1 MSFIKT
7 CPEPAGP
14 VMNPGLAEAIHILTK
29 VLLIVIIMTL
39 TKVNVAT
46 LKSQLS
52 KYLEIVRHG
61 EEIIITSHGEEIARI
76 VPFENKSVQPI
87 DWQEYLKSHK
97 PLKTLK
103 KPVSFAKIIRQIRDE
118 E

>member
-1 MSFIKT
+1 M
-7 CPEPAGP
+7 
-14 VMNPGLAEAIHILTK
+14 
-29 VLLIVIIMTL
+29 

-52 KYLEIVRHG
+52 KYLEIVKHG
-61 EEIIITSHGEEIARI
+61 EEIVITSHGEEIARM
-76 VPFENKSVQPI
+76 VPFENSEVQPI
-87 DWQEYLKSHK
+87 DWQEYLKVHK

-103 KPVSFAKIIRQIRDE
+103 KVVSSAEIIRQIRDE